1 VYSGPGFRPSAARR
15 HRRRGPWAVAVLGLL
30 LAAAVAYAVFQL
42 LRPVPVLTLTSSPP
56 PPRTLPGGLPRP
68 AWPAAAG
75 QAAIGLAGTGLLA
88 AHGGTQPQA
97 IASLAKIMAAYIV
110 LRDHPLAPGTD
121 GPDITVRP
129 ADVATYTADI
139 GQGQSAVPVA
149 AGERLTERQALEAAL
164 IPSGNNIAALLA
176 SWDAGSQAAFVAAMN
191 AEARALGLSG
201 TRYADAAGA
210 DPATRST
217 AADQLRLT
225 LRVLQIPAFAQIVAM
240 RQVTLPVAGV
250 ADNVNTALGHDGIVG
265 VKTGT
270 STESG
275 GCLAFAAE
283 RTVAGRPVTIAGVVL
298 GVPPTAAQPS
308 VLAGV
313 LSASQRLLD
322 SVSPDVEHVQVMA
335 PGTVLGQVRSA
346 WAAGRPAVAAAGASV
361 TGWSGTPVTVSVVP
375 WRLTRSLQ
383 DGQAVGTA
391 LVSVGGQV
399 SPVPVTITG
408 ALPPPSLS
416 WRLTR

>member
-1 VYSGPGFRPSAARR
+1 
-15 HRRRGPWAVAVLGLL
+15 
-30 LAAAVAYAVFQL
+30 VAYAVFQL

-56 PPRTLPGGLPRP
+56 PPRALPGGPPRP
-68 AWPAAAG
+68 AWPAAG

-97 IASLAKIMAAYIV
+97 IASLAKIMAAYII

-129 ADVATYTADI
+129 ADVATYTADV

-210 DPATRST
+210 DPATQST
-217 AADQLRLT
+217 ATDQLRLT

-250 ADNVNTALGHDGIVG
+250 TDNVNTALGHDGIVG

-298 GVPPTAAQPS
+298 GVPPTTAQPS

-335 PGTVLGQVRSA
+335 PGTVLGHVGSA
-346 WAAGRPAVAAAGASV
+346 WTAGRPAVTVAAAGVSV
-361 TGWSGTPVTVSVVP
+361 TGWPGTPVTVSLLP
-375 WRLTRSLQ
+375 RRLTRSLQ

-399 SPVPVTITG
+399 SRVPVTTTG
-408 ALPPPSLS
+408 ALSPPSLS